1 MPAKRAEKCAE
12 NKRNRKC
19 SNGVNKKIEQIL
31 TFCYALKGVENLTFV
46 RFPPVGPGKG
56 RTTVTNNRQLTT
68 NLIGYKLLVTKGM
81 KYDKKWLAEWL
92 MNKLGTTKKAAQEA
106 VDGMFDEV
114 AKAMVKGEQVKVAGF
129 GVFKVSRRAARE
141 GINPR
146 TGEKIQI
153 PAKVA
158 PKFRAAK
165 QLKEMVG

>member
-1 MPAKRAEKCAE
+1 
-12 NKRNRKC
+12 
-19 SNGVNKKIEQIL
+19 
-31 TFCYALKGVENLTFV
+31 
-46 RFPPVGPGKG
+46 
-56 RTTVTNNRQLTT
+56 
-68 NLIGYKLLVTKGM
+68 M

-114 AKAMVKGEQVKVAGF
+114 TKAMVKGEQVKVAGF

-153 PAKVA
+153 AAKTA

-165 QLKEMVG
+165 QLKEMVQ